1 MMHFFRNLRN
11 DLVCNKAILS
21 GAAAPE
27 PLQHIILKKDRQSKL
42 DPKQIYTK
50 VCDVVSAS
58 T

>member
-1 MMHFFRNLRN
+1 MMHFLCNLCN
-11 DLVCNKAILS
+11 DLVCNTAVSS

-42 DPKQIYTK
+42 DPKKIYTK
-50 VCDVVSAS
+50 VCDVISVS